1 MHAPSDSLEQPV
13 AEWELPS
20 RGRVG
25 MLALILAEVT
35 VFTIFVVAYL
45 YYLGR
50 SLGGPTPRDVLRVPI
65 FFTVCLLSSSATIHF
80 AVRALR
86 RGDHRAFGGF
96 WLVTI
101 LLGAAFLYGTATEW
115 HHLITEAGL
124 TIRTN
129 LFGTTYYSLVGLH
142 GTHVVVGLF
151 MLSVVMVFQVLGKVT
166 GEHTHRVDVLSL
178 YWHFVDAVW
187 VVVFSVVYLIGR

>member
-1 MHAPSDSLEQPV
+1 LEEPV
-13 AEWELPS
+13 GAWELPS

-25 MLALILAEVT
+25 MLALILAETT
-35 VFTIFVVAYL
+35 VFTIFIVAYL
-45 YYLGR
+45 YYAGR
-50 SLGGPTPRDVLRVPI
+50 SLSGPTPQDVLRAPI

-86 RGDHRAFGGF
+86 RGEHGTFRGL

-101 LLGAAFLYGTATEW
+101 LLGAIFLFGTATEW
-115 HHLITEAGL
+115 RRLIVEEGL

-142 GTHVVVGLF
+142 GTHVIVGLF
-151 MLSVVMVFQVLGKVT
+151 FLSLVMVFDAMGKVK